1 MKQQKK
7 KEEGLEFDLVDM
19 ETVAFL
25 MRKSHMDVAAL
36 AKKVEIGA
44 DSMKKWLNGAD
55 QTYFKTELAYK
66 IAQAL
71 HTTVDTILTYEC
83 QVYTGV
89 WREEK
94 EKNL

>member
-36 AKKVEIGA
+36 AKKVGIGA
-44 DSMKKWLNGAD
+44 DSMKR
-55 QTYFKTELAYK
+55 
-66 IAQAL
+66 
-71 HTTVDTILTYEC
+71 ILKPNSPTKSRRRC
-83 QVYTGV
+83 I
-89 WREEK
+89 RR
-94 EKNL
+94 

>member
-1 MKQQKK
+1 
-7 KEEGLEFDLVDM
+7 
-19 ETVAFL
+19 
-25 MRKSHMDVAAL
+25 
-36 AKKVEIGA
+36 
-44 DSMKKWLNGAD
+44 MKKWLNGAD

>member
-1 MKQQKK
+1 MAVRSLA
-7 KEEGLEFDLVDM
+7 KEENLW
-19 ETVAFL
+19 
-25 MRKSHMDVAAL
+25 S
-36 AKKVEIGA
+36 
-44 DSMKKWLNGAD
+44 